1 MLKNR
6 RPERKEEWTI
16 EFGVDNKILEAEFNQ
31 KKGELLD
38 FLKTNLNNH
47 KIVLTTRILENHNEI
62 KPYTDKEKF
71 EKMAE
76 KNPALNKLRE
86 QLDLDIEY

>member
-6 RPERKEEWTI
+6 QAELKEAWMI
-16 EFGVDNKILEAEFNQ
+16 EFEVDNKILEAEFNQ
-31 KKGELLD
+31 KKGELID
-38 FLKTNLNNH
+38 FLKTKLNNH
-47 KIVLTTRILENHNEI
+47 QIVLTTRILENHNEI